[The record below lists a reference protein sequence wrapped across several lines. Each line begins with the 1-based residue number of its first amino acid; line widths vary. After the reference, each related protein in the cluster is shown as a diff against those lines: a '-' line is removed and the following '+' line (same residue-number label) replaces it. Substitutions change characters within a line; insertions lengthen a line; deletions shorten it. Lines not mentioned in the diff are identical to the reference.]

1 MVSQN
6 LEIERVEIIKNLRR
20 RRTISAKVVGGVMRV
35 SAPGNI
41 SQEKLSGII
50 NKFKQRFKNKKVK
63 QELNQNEDLP
73 AQAEKLN
80 QRYFSG
86 KLNIV
91 SIEYVTSQNGRFGC
105 CNYKNKTIRIS
116 HRLAQMPGWVK
127 DYVIVHE
134 LAHLIE
140 PNHSKSFW
148 DIVSRYKLAERA
160 KGFLIATQQGVLLD

>member
-1 MVSQN
+1 
-6 LEIERVEIIKNLRR
+6 
-20 RRTISAKVVGGVMRV
+20 
-35 SAPGNI
+35 
-41 SQEKLSGII
+41 
-50 NKFKQRFKNKKVK
+50 NKKVK
-63 QELNQNEDLP
+63 QELNQNESLP

-86 KLNIV
+86 KLNIA
-91 SIEYVTSQNGRFGC
+91 SIEYVTSQNSRFGC
-105 CNYKNKTIRIS
+105 CNYKKKAIRIS
-116 HRLAQMPGWVK
+116 HRLAQMPDWVK